1 MARPSAP
8 IMQQS
13 LAEVL
18 DQVADRTP
26 GPGAGA
32 VAALAV
38 AFAAA
43 LVEMTSKYDD
53 SILAQARGV
62 RANALRTRML
72 EVAEVERDAY
82 QPVLD
87 AEAMDTDDPQREYRL
102 ASALAAASA
111 PPLAIA
117 NAGAQVAFLAAE
129 SATLGNPA
137 LIGDA
142 VTAAELAD
150 GATRAAAHLVRINL
164 SDSPGDPR
172 RTEVTGL
179 VSSAAEALE
188 DAFAAAAEPEGSAP
202 A

>member
-1 MARPSAP
+1 
-8 IMQQS
+8 
-13 LAEVL
+13 
-18 DQVADRTP
+18 VADHTP
-26 GPGAGA
+26 GPGAGTAAA
-32 VAALAV
+32 VAV

-43 LVEMTSKYDD
+43 LVEMTSKFDD
-53 SILAQARGV
+53 SILAQARGM
-62 RANALRTRML
+62 RASALRTRML
-72 EVAEVERDAY
+72 EIADVERDIY

-87 AEAMDTDDPQREYRL
+87 AEAMDPGHPQREQRL
-102 ASALAAASA
+102 ASALAAASS
-111 PPLAIA
+111 PPLATA

-150 GATRAAAHLVRINL
+150 GATRAAAHLVRMNL

-172 RTEVTGL
+172 RTEVTGC
-179 VSSAAEALE
+179 VHAAAEALE
-188 DAFAAAAEPEGSAP
+188 DAFAAAAEPEGSAS